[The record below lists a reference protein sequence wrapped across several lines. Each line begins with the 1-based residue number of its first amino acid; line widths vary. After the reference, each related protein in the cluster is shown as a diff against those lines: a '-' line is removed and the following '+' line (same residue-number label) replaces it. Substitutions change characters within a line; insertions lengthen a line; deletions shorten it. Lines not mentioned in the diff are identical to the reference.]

1 MKKYLF
7 LILSGLAFNSAQSQE
22 ITSGLRFAQD
32 NTTGT
37 ARYRAMG
44 GAFGALGGDL
54 SSLNTNPAG
63 SAVFINNQLTFS
75 LSNFDINNKSNYFEE
90 RTSEKD
96 NSFDLNQA
104 GAVFVFNNHSPNNNW
119 TKIALAINYEKTN
132 NLNNSVYSQGVNP
145 TNNISEYFL
154 SYANE
159 NLKRDQAGIPLSTIT
174 DFNYFQLDYA
184 DQQAFLGYEGYII
197 NPDEYNDDNT
207 KYNSNVPAGG
217 NYYHENTITSQ
228 GNNGKLSFNAATSY
242 KDQLYIGATLNSHF
256 TDFRQNTY
264 FYEVN
269 DNLNN
274 NIVDLLDTSFEND
287 IYTYG
292 SGFSFQLGLIGK
304 LNNQVRL
311 GLSYQSPTWN
321 KLNDELRQNL
331 VSTIQDYTD
340 NDNPPITFTN
350 IDSNNTVIYRTY
362 RLRTP
367 GKITG
372 SFAYVFN
379 KKGLIS
385 FDYGYKD
392 YGNIKYSIEEDSR
405 NRLINSDI
413 SDALKGVS
421 EVRVGGEYKIE
432 RLSLRAGYHFEGSPY
447 KDKRTVGNLNSYST
461 GLGYN
466 FGGTRADISYAY
478 TKRNSQQAFFSQG
491 FTDGAKINS
500 INNTVTFSLL
510 FEL

>member
-37 ARYRAMG
+37 ARFRAMG

-63 SAVFINNQLTFS
+63 SAVFLNNQLGFS
-75 LSNFDINNKSNYFEE
+75 FSNSDTNNKSDYFGS

-132 NLNNSVYSQGVNP
+132 NLNNSVYSTG
-145 TNNISEYFL
+145 TNTTNSVADYFL

-159 NLKRDQAGIPLSTIT
+159 NLNRDQSGMPLGEIK
-174 DFNYFQLDYA
+174 NNGYFQLPFA
-184 DQQAFLGYEGYII
+184 DQQAFLGYEAYLI
-197 NPDEYNDDNT
+197 NPVEDNDNNIEYTPNT
-207 KYNSNVPAGG
+207 PTEGIYQ
-217 NYYHENTITSQ
+217 HENSIYSQ
-228 GNNGKLSFNAATSY
+228 GYNGKLSFNAATSY

-256 TDFRQNTY
+256 SDFRKNT
-264 FYEVN
+264 FFTELNKSTIRTPIDVVN
-269 DNLNN
+269 
-274 NIVDLLDTSFEND
+274 TSFENE

-304 LNNQVRL
+304 LNDQIRL
-311 GLSYQSPTWN
+311 GLSYHSPIWN
-321 KLNDELRQNL
+321 KLNDELRQFIY
-331 VSTIQDYTD
+331 STGYNFGDPPNPSLTITD
-340 NDNPPITFTN
+340 
-350 IDSNNTVIYRTY
+350 IDSNEPIIYRTY

-372 SFAYVFN
+372 SFAYVFS

-413 SDALKGVS
+413 SNALKGVS

-447 KDKRTVGNLNSYST
+447 KDNKAVGNLNSYST

>member
-7 LILSGLAFNSAQSQE
+7 LILSGLALNSVQAQE

-37 ARYRAMG
+37 ARYRAMS

-54 SSLNTNPAG
+54 SSLNSNPAG
-63 SAVFINNQLTFS
+63 SAVFINNQLGFS
-75 LSNFDINNKSNYFEE
+75 LSNSDTNNKSNYFGN

-96 NSFDLNQA
+96 SSFDLNQA
-104 GAVFVFNNHSPNNNW
+104 GAVFVFNNHNPNNNW
-119 TKIALAINYEKTN
+119 TKIALALNYERTN
-132 NLNNSVYSQGVNP
+132 NFNNSVFSAGTNLNNSVGD
-145 TNNISEYFL
+145 YFL
-154 SYANE
+154 SYANA
-159 NLKRDQAGIPLSTIT
+159 NLSRGQAGIPLGTIT
-174 DFNYFQLDYA
+174 DFDYYQLNYA
-184 DQQAFLGYEGYII
+184 DQQAFLGYEGYLI
-197 NPDEYNDDNT
+197 NPEEYNDDNT
-207 KYNSNVPAGG
+207 KYTSNVPAGG
-217 NYYHENTITSQ
+217 NYYHENTITAE
-228 GNNGKLSFNAATSY
+228 GYNGKLSFNAATAY
-242 KDQLYIGATLNSHF
+242 KDKLYLGLTLNSHF

-269 DNLNN
+269 DNAND
-274 NIVDLLDTSFEND
+274 NIVDLLDTSFENE

-304 LNNQVRL
+304 LNEQVRL

-331 VSTIQDYTD
+331 VSTIQDYTE

-350 IDSNNTVIYRTY
+350 IDSNNTVIYQTY
-362 RLRTP
+362 KLRTP

-372 SFAYVFN
+372 SFAYVFD

-392 YGNIKYSIEEDSR
+392 YGNIKYSIEQDSR
-405 NRLINSDI
+405 NELINSDI
-413 SDALKGVS
+413 SNALKGVS
-421 EVRVGGEYKIE
+421 EIRIGGEYKIE
-432 RLSLRAGYHFEGSPY
+432 RLSLRAGYHYEDSPY
-447 KDKRTVGNLNSYST
+447 KDKKTVGNLNSYST
-461 GLGYN
+461 GIGYN

-478 TKRNSQQAFFSQG
+478 AKRNSQQGFFSQG

-500 INNTVTFSLL
+500 INNTVSLSLL